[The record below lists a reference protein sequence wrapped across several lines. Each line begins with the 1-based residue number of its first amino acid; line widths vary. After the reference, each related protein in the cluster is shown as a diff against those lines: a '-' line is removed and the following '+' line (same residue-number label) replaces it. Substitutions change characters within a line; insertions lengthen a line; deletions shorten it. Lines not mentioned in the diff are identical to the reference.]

1 MIRNE
6 REYRNLGLLEVNTDS
21 VVEGYASTFD
31 EYELLKDG
39 DVTLFERIE
48 KEAFDDADMTDVI
61 FLRDHEGRVL
71 ARTRNDSLA
80 LEVDDHGLKVRANL
94 GLTGASREMLED
106 IRAGLYS
113 QMSFAFTVAEDR
125 LDWLDDHNAVR
136 IVTRF
141 KKLFDVSAVAFP
153 ANPYTDIGLD
163 ARAMLHGAMEQRTAE
178 RLEAERRERERKV
191 LLTRIKIMRKEI

>member
-6 REYRNLGLLEVNTDS
+6 REYRNLGRFEAEDQTVT
-21 VVEGYASTFD
+21 GYATTFD
-31 EYELLKDG
+31 TYELLKD
-39 DVTLFERIE
+39 DEVTLYERIE
-48 KEAFDDADMTDVI
+48 KDAFNDADMSDVI

-71 ARTRNDSLA
+71 ARTRNESLA

-178 RLEAERRERERKV
+178 RLEVERRERERKV